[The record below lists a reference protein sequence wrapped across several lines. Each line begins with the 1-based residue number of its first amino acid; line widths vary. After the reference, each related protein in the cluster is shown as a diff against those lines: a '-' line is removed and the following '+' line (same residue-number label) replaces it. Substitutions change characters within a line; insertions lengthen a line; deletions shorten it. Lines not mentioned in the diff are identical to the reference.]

1 MTTSVLKPKSTSKA
15 LSKEEK
21 EAYVKRW
28 QETSLS
34 KSQFC
39 KQEGISLST
48 FYSWFPRSVKK
59 SFLPIRITP
68 NVTKPS
74 QLTATLKITL
84 PSGLSIEGVF
94 ESISL
99 RTWLKEIV

>member
-1 MTTSVLKPKSTSKA
+1 MSTSVSKPKSTSKA

-39 KQEGISLST
+39 KQESINLST
-48 FYSWFPRSVKK
+48 FYSWFPKPVKK
-59 SFLPIRITP
+59 SFLPIRIMP
-68 NVTKPS
+68 NVTKTN
-74 QLTATLKITL
+74 QVTASLKITL
-84 PSGLSIEGVF
+84 PSGLSIEGIF
-94 ESISL
+94 ELTSL
-99 RTWLKEIV
+99 HSWLKEIV